1 MSQNSENFLI
11 IEAGKTEK
19 HYWIDLWRYRE
30 LFYFLSWRDILVRYK
45 QTAIG
50 VAWSVIRPVLTMIV
64 FTIIFGRIAKLP
76 SGDIPYPI
84 LVFVAMLPWQLFA
97 NSLTESSM
105 SLIGNANMISK
116 IYFPRMIMPASSI
129 IVAFIDFF
137 ISFIILGIIM
147 AWYRFI
153 PSWKIIFVPIFLLIA
168 FLAAFGVGLMFSA
181 LNVKYRDF
189 KYIVPFVVQFGLYA
203 SPVGFSSDVI
213 PDKWR
218 LLYSINPMVGI
229 IDGFRW
235 CIIGQ
240 DMGIYKP
247 GFIISIILTFL
258 ILIIG
263 IIYFRKTEKTF
274 ADRI

>member
-1 MSQNSENFLI
+1 MSRNSENFII

-19 HYWIDLWRYRE
+19 QYLHDLWKYRE
-30 LFYFLSWRDILVRYK
+30 LFYFLAWRDIISRYK
-45 QTAIG
+45 QTVLG
-50 VAWSVIRPVLTMIV
+50 VLWSIIRPILTMIV

-76 SGDIPYPI
+76 SGDVPYPV

-97 NSLTESSM
+97 NSLSQSSES
-105 SLIGNANMISK
+105 LLANAGMVSK
-116 IYFPRMIMPASSI
+116 IYFPRMIIPASSI

-137 ISFIILGIIM
+137 ISFILLGVIM

-153 PSWKIIFVPIFLLIA
+153 PSWKIVFIPLFLLIT
-168 FLAAFGVGLMFSA
+168 FLIAFGLGLIFSA

-189 KYIVPFVVQFGLYA
+189 RHIVPFIVSFGLYV

-213 PDKWR
+213 PQRWR
-218 LLYSINPMVGI
+218 LIYSINPMVGI

-240 DMGIYKP
+240 DISIYKP
-247 GFIISIILTFL
+247 GFTISIILTFL

>member
-1 MSQNSENFLI
+1 MSQNSENFI
-11 IEAGKTEK
+11 VIEAGKTEK
-19 HYWIDLWRYRE
+19 QYLHDLWKYRE
-30 LFYFLSWRDILVRYK
+30 LFYFLAWRDIISRYK
-45 QTAIG
+45 QTVLG
-50 VAWSVIRPVLTMIV
+50 VLWSIIRPILTMIV

-76 SGDIPYPI
+76 SGDVPYPV

-97 NSLTESSM
+97 NSLSQSSES
-105 SLIGNANMISK
+105 LLANAGMVSK
-116 IYFPRMIMPASSI
+116 IYFPRMIIPASSI

-137 ISFIILGIIM
+137 ISFILLGVIM

-153 PSWKIIFVPIFLLIA
+153 PSWKIVFIPLFLLIT
-168 FLAAFGVGLMFSA
+168 FLIAFGLGLILSA

-189 KYIVPFVVQFGLYA
+189 RHIVPFIVSFGLYV

-213 PDKWR
+213 PQKWR

-240 DMGIYKP
+240 DISIYKP

-258 ILIIG
+258 ILTIG